1 MSANRDVSRRLFLG
15 ALGVTGLAQRAEAA
29 AKKGD
34 LPTTSRRVE
43 KLFKAPGEMPNGL
56 QTTDDGL
63 WVLDQ
68 KDPNKVHKVRY
79 EDGKVLTELQTEG
92 HHSSGI
98 TYGNGAL
105 WIASTFALTTI
116 KVDPNTGK
124 TLKTFD
130 TPGVGQPKWG
140 KTKRQAGAHGLEW
153 VDGKYWIAVPPPMK
167 LYQIEPE
174 TGKVLHSIP
183 APGER
188 PHGIAWHEGFI
199 WCVESNHR
207 AIYKMNPKDG
217 TLLHKIQLRQDDP
230 EPHGMSM
237 RNGEFWYCDAVS
249 RWVCRLV

>member
-1 MSANRDVSRRLFLG
+1 MPTTRALSRRLFLG
-15 ALGVTGLAQRAEAA
+15 ALGVTSLAQRAEAA

-43 KLFKAPGEMPNGL
+43 KLFLAPGEMPNGL
-56 QTTDDGL
+56 QTTADGL
-63 WVLDQ
+63 WILDQ

-79 EDGKVLTELQTEG
+79 EDGKVLTQLQTEG

-188 PHGIAWHEGFI
+188 PHGIAWHEGHL

-207 AIYKMNPKDG
+207 AIYKMDPKDG
-217 TLLHKIQLRQDDP
+217 TLLEKIQLRQDDP

-237 RNGEFWYCDAVS
+237 RDGEFWYCDAVS